1 MHLLE
6 WTGHIAKRPKEVSMI
21 ELRSGN
27 VLLKSSDRRF
37 LGNWLKKVRRLGQRL
52 GDFVM
57 KLSMQ
62 RVGRSYEV
70 RATVHDAAG
79 DFQLRSRKGTWED
92 AVHELMRMLTARLR
106 GQRFAVA

>member
-1 MHLLE
+1 
-6 WTGHIAKRPKEVSMI
+6 MI

-37 LGNWLKKVRRLGQRL
+37 LGNWLKKISRLGQRL

-57 KLSMQ
+57 RLTMQ
-62 RVGRSYEV
+62 RVGKGYEV
-70 RATVHDAAG
+70 RATVHDKAG
-79 DFQLRSRKGTWED
+79 DFELRCRKGSWED
-92 AVHELMRMLTARLR
+92 AVHELMRMLTVRLR